1 MIFGAVISC
10 GIVLGYPT
18 IGLKMPQKDN
28 PIQYR
33 KKYGTTG
40 TVQQFQ
46 QLAMAD
52 YGGTAPRLPETN
64 VMYNQ
69 NGFSMVG
76 NGFRI
81 DLDNY
86 KDLIR

>member
-1 MIFGAVISC
+1 MIMGALVSV

-18 IGLKMPQKDN
+18 LGLKMPQKDN

-46 QLAMAD
+46 QLAMME
-52 YGGTAPRLPETN
+52 YGGNVERMPETN
-64 VMYNQ
+64 VLLSQ
-69 NGFSMVG
+69 KGFQMVG
-76 NGFRI
+76 SGFRI